1 MQYFLKNTDV
11 RITSLFIPV
20 KKYFYVFSDL
30 KIIFIG
36 GFPHLLDY
44 ILPNPC
50 N

>member
-1 MQYFLKNTDV
+1 MNVEPEGKCLTYIGTEGIL
-11 RITSLFIPV
+11 
-20 KKYFYVFSDL
+20 
-30 KIIFIG
+30 IG